1 MREKL
6 KKTRVRPKIL
16 MGIHDPISAL
26 LAQRAGFKML
36 WASGFGFSTVQGVP
50 DVNLLTLTEN
60 IDTLRKIL
68 NVTSLPVIADCDS
81 GYGDIVII
89 QRLVKEYEKI
99 GVKGIC
105 IEDNIFPK
113 KCSFYEGV
121 KRELVDVGEHVAKI
135 KVAIDQ
141 RQSKNFLVFART
153 EALVAGL
160 GQKEALKRATAYA
173 KAGADAIVIH
183 SKQKTPEEIL
193 RFAWSW
199 KSKTPL
205 VVIPTTYFS
214 TPLSVFAEADIEYVI
229 YANQLVRSAIGAMEC
244 TLKVLS
250 LEQTR
255 IKIDETIPNLSHV
268 FDLVDV
274 EKVKLLEKKYGGKQ

>member
-1 MREKL
+1 MKRK
-6 KKTRVRPKIL
+6 PKIL
-16 MGIHDPISAL
+16 IGIHDALSAL
-26 LAQRAGFKML
+26 LAEKAGFRML

-50 DVNLLTLTEN
+50 DVNLLTLSEN
-60 IDTLRKIL
+60 VDVLRKIL

-81 GYGDIVII
+81 GYGDIIII

-113 KCSFYEGV
+113 RCSFYEGV
-121 KRELVDVGEHVAKI
+121 KRELVDVKEHVIKI
-135 KVAIDQ
+135 RVAVDQ
-141 RQSKNFLVFART
+141 RSSKNFLIFART
-153 EALVAGL
+153 EALIAGL
-160 GQKEALKRATAYA
+160 GQQEALERAMAYA
-173 KAGADAIVIH
+173 EAGADAIVIH

-193 RFAWSW
+193 QFARSW

-214 TPLSVFAEADIEYVI
+214 TPLSVLAEAGIEYVI
-229 YANQLVRSAIGAMEC
+229 YANQLVRSAIGAMER
-244 TLKVLS
+244 TLKALS

-255 IKIDETIPNLSHV
+255 TKIDEIIPNLSHV
-268 FDLVDV
+268 FDLVGV
-274 EKVKLLEKKYGGKQ
+274 EEVKLLEKKYGNKQ